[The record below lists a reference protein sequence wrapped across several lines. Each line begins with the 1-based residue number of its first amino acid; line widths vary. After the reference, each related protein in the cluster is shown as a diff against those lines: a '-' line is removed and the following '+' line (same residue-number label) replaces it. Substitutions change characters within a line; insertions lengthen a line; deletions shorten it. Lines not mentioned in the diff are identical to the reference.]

1 MEQIKPD
8 FKRVL
13 DIFYKLCEI
22 PHGSGDLERTVEFLK
37 RFAKDHGATATVD
50 RANNVIIEKSGQ
62 GVPLAVQA
70 HTDMVCECEKGKS
83 FDFSTE
89 PIHPILD
96 GDRLHADG
104 TTLGAD
110 DGVGVAMA
118 LALLESD
125 IKNPIYLILTADE
138 ETGLLGANALS
149 LDGLPLKT
157 LINLDSEEE
166 GIITIGCADGVRC
179 DVSLNRLKKQKP
191 APDEPLFRLS
201 VSGLLGGHSGT
212 DIHKNRGN
220 AIKILCE
227 ILEEMPKSLRLC
239 TLLGGSRHSAIPRTA
254 EAVFALSKND
264 DPNEALNAAAKK
276 YRAQY
281 ENFSA
286 KIAPFS
292 AQTDEP
298 DSAAAASFEDTQ
310 KILRL
315 IKALPHG
322 VVAKSRD
329 FEGLTETSV
338 NLAVAEF
345 REEFHLCAMIRS
357 NVENGSEAVAEE
369 YKNIAESVGAKTKIE
384 PLFPIWPFCKNS
396 PLTQKAEAIYKTLFG
411 IRPQVLPIHAGLECG
426 LLRDKLPGLDCISI
440 GPDLHN
446 VHTANEWLSLSS
458 AERTWQY
465 LYTLL
470 KTIS

>member
-1 MEQIKPD
+1 MELVKPD

-13 DIFYKLCEI
+13 EIFYKLCKI
-22 PHGSGDLERTVEFLK
+22 PHGSGNLEKMVEFLK
-37 RFAKDHGATATVD
+37 QFAEDHGAAVTVD

-62 GVPLAVQA
+62 GAPLAVQA
-70 HTDMVCECEKGKS
+70 HTDMVCESEKEKT
-83 FDFSTE
+83 FDFLTE
-89 PIHPILD
+89 PIRPILD

-110 DGVGVAMA
+110 DGIGVAMA

-179 DVSLNRLKKQKP
+179 DVSLNTFEKQKP
-191 APDEPLFRLS
+191 ALDERLFKLS

-227 ILEEMPKSLRLC
+227 ILEEMPKNLRLC
-239 TLLGGSRHSAIPRTA
+239 TLSGGSRHSAIPRTA
-254 EAVFALSKND
+254 EAVFSLSKTD

-276 YRAQY
+276 FGAQY
-281 ENFSA
+281 KTFFA

-292 AQTDEP
+292 AQTDE
-298 DSAAAASFEDTQ
+298 SNIATAASFADTQ
-310 KILRL
+310 KILQL

-345 REEFHLCAMIRS
+345 RENLHLCAMIRS
-357 NVENGSEAVAEE
+357 NVENGSKTVAEE
-369 YKNIAESVGAKTKIE
+369 YRNIAESVGAKTKCE

-396 PLTQKAEAIYKTLFG
+396 SLAQKAEAVYKALFG
-411 IRPQVLPIHAGLECG
+411 TRPQVLPIHAGLECG
-426 LLRDKLPGLDCISI
+426 LLCDKLPGLDCISI
-440 GPDLHN
+440 GPDLHD

-458 AERTWQY
+458 AERTWRY
-465 LYTLL
+465 LYALL
-470 KTIS
+470 KAIS

>member
-8 FKRVL
+8 FKKVL
-13 DIFYKLCEI
+13 EIFYKLCEI
-22 PHGSGDLERTVEFLK
+22 PHGSGNLEKTVEFLK
-37 RFAKDHGATATVD
+37 QFAKDRGAKVTVD
-50 RANNVIIEKSGQ
+50 RANNVIIEREGQ

-70 HTDMVCECEKGKS
+70 HTDMVCECEKGKT

-89 PIHPILD
+89 PIRPILD

-110 DGVGVAMA
+110 DGIGVAMA

-179 DVSLNRLKKQKP
+179 DVTLNDIKKLPLKQN
-191 APDEPLFRLS
+191 EQLFKLS

-239 TLLGGSRHSAIPRTA
+239 TLSGGSRHSAIPRTA

-264 DPNEALNAAAKK
+264 DPNKALNDAAKK
-276 YRAQY
+276 YRARY
-281 ENFSA
+281 ESFAA

-292 AQTDEP
+292 AQTDKP
-298 DSAAAASFEDTQ
+298 GDAAAASFEDTQ
-310 KILRL
+310 KILQL

-345 REEFHLCAMIRS
+345 RESLHLCAMIRS
-357 NVENGSEAVAEE
+357 NVENGSKTVAQE
-369 YKNIAESVGAKTKIE
+369 YKNIAESAAAKTKIE
-384 PLFPIWPFCKNS
+384 PMFPIWPFCKNS
-396 PLTQKAEAIYKTLFG
+396 PLMQKAVAVYQTLFKT
-411 IRPQVLPIHAGLECG
+411 RPQVLPIHAGLECG
-426 LLRDKLPGLDCISI
+426 LLCDKLPGLDCISI
-440 GPDLHN
+440 GPDLHD

-470 KTIS
+470 KAIS